1 MTIHIKAWQ
10 VDRNFRNQNALI
22 STFPTHRCLWNFQ
35 QHQPKNQAIQVLLC
49 SASVEE
55 SHGFS
60 WMLKE
65 QFFCLIYTVVISIF
79 SSTLSLELR
88 SISSSQ
94 PRLQKKQLQ
103 NLNANICQTQWG
115 TRSGDAGS
123 CCSAARR
130 RLLGIL
136 RSWSSYS
143 SSALHHGTCCQG
155 IVTKLLMLM
164 FMGFGS
170 LNFAMQFHSLE
181 ACMQTLN
188 DFFTAVVRAI
198 LYIYRS

>member
-1 MTIHIKAWQ
+1 
-10 VDRNFRNQNALI
+10 
-22 STFPTHRCLWNFQ
+22 
-35 QHQPKNQAIQVLLC
+35 
-49 SASVEE
+49 
-55 SHGFS
+55 
-60 WMLKE
+60 MLKK

>member
-1 MTIHIKAWQ
+1 MPLELSAASAEEPSDPSPSLFCKRGGEPWLQLDVEKA
-10 VDRNFRNQNALI
+10 I
-22 STFPTHRCLWNFQ
+22 
-35 QHQPKNQAIQVLLC
+35 
-49 SASVEE
+49 
-55 SHGFS
+55 
-60 WMLKE
+60 
-65 QFFCLIYTVVISIF
+65 FCLIYTVVISIF

-155 IVTKLLMLM
+155 IVTKLLMLILWD
-164 FMGFGS
+164 S
-170 LNFAMQFHSLE
+170 
-181 ACMQTLN
+181 
-188 DFFTAVVRAI
+188 AV
-198 LYIYRS
+198 